1 MGRGGE
7 QRLENENTREE
18 MLGVSQVQLKFFF
31 QETCLR
37 FSHLSFFSGLNSTIR
52 LPFLYHNE
60 LDLFTTH
67 PTPNCCHYSLQI
79 LKLEFK
85 VRKELG

>member
-1 MGRGGE
+1 
-7 QRLENENTREE
+7 
-18 MLGVSQVQLKFFF
+18 MLGVSQGPVKVFLSGNMFEIFPF
-31 QETCLR
+31 
-37 FSHLSFFSGLNSTIR
+37 LSFFSGLNSTIL